1 MGAQKRSE
9 ASPNKGSG
17 APMDLLDD
25 AEDVELDFP
34 ESDGRLF
41 IQNNIRV
48 AQENGYSSLP
58 AS

>member
-1 MGAQKRSE
+1 
-9 ASPNKGSG
+9 
-17 APMDLLDD
+17 MDLLDD